1 MKAIFSHRIL
11 KINILHSD
19 DIIKLGTENLYMRR
33 FVVIIMALTSISI
46 LSLAQGTG
54 DSYSA
59 WSKMETRPLYDKG
72 ISYLMKKNMPDSAL
86 VCFTLLA
93 SRYPDVSGKKKEM
106 EVCVAAMNTA
116 GQIYMDYYHNLN
128 KAYQLFLQSRDL
140 SRENGMNDILSFNY
154 LCLANLKFLRNNMS
168 FQNRNYGEVISDYRN
183 AFHFAMVSK
192 SPNAMV
198 PAFINLVYVSFDEGK
213 LASVSDELRLFRTT
227 RLSSNTNS
235 LQFARNLCLAMEAWL
250 NKTPANALH
259 YIERMQKTIDRKQSK
274 RAQASLL
281 MIYHETKYNYFLQLG
296 KEDEAMMALRA
307 YEEAADSLN
316 SDNDL
321 LDAYRYYYEFY
332 NKKGDITSSNKYELL
347 FYRLKDKFV
356 DEMGMPTLAQTEFL
370 YRLGKVQEQVKED
383 AYAKR
388 VQTIIL
394 VGLAVILLLII
405 LILFQLVRKYRREKE
420 NNKFLYENTLKMISS
435 GVNAPG
441 EKTSAVQSDA
451 DTRIKYANSSLS
463 SKDKDDLFRKIR
475 SVMET
480 SNEVYSEDFSLSRLS
495 VLIGEQENHVSQ
507 AINEQY
513 HGNFYSLLSEYRIRE
528 ACRRF
533 NSSDFSNY
541 TIEAVA
547 RSVGFKSRTNF
558 ARNFKMVTGMTPS
571 AYQKEAAEHLH
582 QA

>member
-1 MKAIFSHRIL
+1 
-11 KINILHSD
+11 
-19 DIIKLGTENLYMRR
+19 
-33 FVVIIMALTSISI
+33 MALTSISI